1 MRACERMGTDAS
13 PDAKSS
19 GTSGLGSE
27 LVPIRSQALAAPSR
41 HRGFTLLEVLVASLL
56 ASGLMLGL
64 WGLLGIYGQLFE
76 SGKAATEQSQL
87 ARAIVDQLADDL
99 RAAIQD
105 STAKPKPTAVGDGVE
120 TPAATRRF
128 GLFGSRRGLRLDVL
142 QVMPEQAFPP
152 PEEKAVPDEDEVKTA
167 QTPELRTIE
176 YTFVDPAADSEDD
189 APAETDGDV
198 AKKRPGLTRRELD
211 FETPDPRRKDAR
223 DKPSTLLA
231 ATADRNGDLTDDDL
245 AREEVDDPSTTWM
258 PEVVGLEF
266 RYFDGRGW
274 SGDWDSLLR
283 GSLPVAVEARIEIE
297 SFDPRDLRR
306 RLAEEDTLDAE
317 VKTVGSEGS
326 DIVESDTFDDN
337 APVASAR
344 GRRIYRLIV
353 DMPAAAKYRGTKA
366 GSDEADK
373 EADKT
378 VEPNVRTFAPQPRR
392 KIDSPSPETWRLE
405 TPKAAPSDQWMRINS
420 Q

>member
-1 MRACERMGTDAS
+1 M
-13 PDAKSS
+13 
-19 GTSGLGSE
+19 
-27 LVPIRSQALAAPSR
+27 IAPSR
-41 HRGFTLLEVLVASLL
+41 HRGFTLLEVLIASLL

-64 WGLLGIYGQLFE
+64 WGLLGIYSRLFE

-105 STAKPKPTAVGDGVE
+105 STAKPKPAAVGSGFE
-120 TPAATRRF
+120 MAAATRRF
-128 GLFGSRRGLRLDVL
+128 SLVGSRRGLRLDVL
-142 QVMPEQAFPP
+142 QIMPEQAFPP
-152 PEEKAVPDEDEVKTA
+152 PEDKATPDEDQAKTA

-176 YTFVDPAADSEDD
+176 YTFVDPATGSEDD
-189 APAETDGDV
+189 ATKETDGDSV
-198 AKKRPGLTRRELD
+198 DLRPGLTRRELD

-223 DKPSTLLA
+223 EKPSSSLK
-231 ATADRNGDLTDDDL
+231 ADIGKSDGNGNLTDDDL
-245 AREEVDDPSTTWM
+245 AQEDVDDPSTTSM

-274 SGDWDSLLR
+274 SSEWDSLLR

-306 RLAEEDTLDAE
+306 RLADEGALNTE
-317 VKTVGSEGS
+317 VKTVGSERP
-326 DIVESDTFDDN
+326 DVVESDTIDDD

-344 GRRIYRLIV
+344 GRRVYRLIV
-353 DMPAAAKYRGTKA
+353 DMPGAAKYRGIKA
-366 GSDEADK
+366 ESD

-378 VEPNVRTFAPQPRR
+378 VEPNVRAFAPQPQR
-392 KIDSPSPETWRLE
+392 KIDSPSPESWRLE
-405 TPKAAPSDQWMRINS
+405 TPKAAPSDQWMRIDA